1 MGKNLM
7 FSDHATS
14 VFSAMGTDY
23 EAMNNLMQDL
33 ALGREI
39 YDAESERVISKS
51 EANKVVLDFSRQIL
65 GITNVND
72 KKAVRRAFR
81 DNGREWFDIIEDTID
96 VAVTTGL
103 QENDWF
109 NELVESRNIAY
120 GDRQDFI
127 IEDDNALLSI
137 AKAGTSHHDHILQ
150 RIAKGERKTIPT
162 QLYVV
167 KVGADINRYI
177 LGQEDWATLVAA
189 IAKSFLVQIQKEV
202 YREVD
207 TAASKLPVTAGF
219 VDTGALSAAT
229 KDNFD
234 AIIANVS
241 AANNG
246 AEVVIMGTKS
256 ALSKINALAD
266 VQWGATAQK
275 DSVMNTG
282 NIGIYE
288 GTRLVEIP
296 NRFKDKTFTTK
307 VFSEKTLM
315 FMPAIGDAGKFVK
328 FIDEGDTQII
338 EKDER
343 GDYLSDLM
351 TYEVQRRYGIG
362 TIIGRQFG
370 KWTLP

>member
-1 MGKNLM
+1 MGKKLN
-7 FSDHATS
+7 FSEHAMS
-14 VFSAMGTDY
+14 VFSAMNTDY

-39 YDAESERVISKS
+39 YDAESDRQISKA
-51 EANKVVLDFSRQIL
+51 EANKAVLEFSRQIL
-65 GITNVND
+65 GIDDIKD
-72 KKAVRRAFR
+72 KKAVRRALR

-96 VAVTTGL
+96 VSVTVGL
-103 QENDWF
+103 QDTDWF
-109 NELVESRNIAY
+109 TELVESRNIAY
-120 GDRQDFI
+120 GDRQDFV
-127 IEDDNALLSI
+127 IEDDNAVLAI

-150 RIAKGERKTIPT
+150 RITAGERKTVPT
-162 QLYVV
+162 QLYAV

-189 IAKSFLVQIQKEV
+189 ITKAFILKIQAEV
-202 YREVD
+202 YAEVD
-207 TAASKLPVTAGF
+207 TAASKLPVQAGF
-219 VDTGALSAAT
+219 VDTGALSSAT

-256 ALSKINALAD
+256 ALQKINALAD
-266 VQWGATAQK
+266 VNWGATAQK
-275 DSVMNTG
+275 DNVMNTG
-282 NIGIYE
+282 HIGIYE
-288 GTRLVEIP
+288 GTKLVEVP
-296 NRFKDKTFTTK
+296 NRFTDKTFTTK
-307 VFSEKTLM
+307 VFSEKTLL

-328 FIDEGDTQII
+328 FVDEGDTEVL
-338 EKDER
+338 EKTER
-343 GDYLSDLM
+343 GEYTSDLM
-351 TYEVQRRYGIG
+351 TYEVQRRYGVG